1 MMKKIFSLMLCAGM
15 FFPAMQPDAVAQL
28 RKIPAEVTE
37 SFNEKYPDAANVQ
50 WKDRLVGY
58 TAEFTI
64 HDTAYLANYN
74 NKSRWEGTEH
84 NIDPADLPEEVNDGF
99 DKSRYTD
106 WTIEKVDKIELPDS
120 KVQYRV
126 LIASGD
132 IKKRNL
138 YFNTKGR
145 MVKDKITL

>member
-1 MMKKIFSLMLCAGM
+1 MKKIFSLILCAGM
-15 FFPAMQPDAVAQL
+15 FFPAMQSEAVAQL
-28 RKIPAEVTE
+28 RKIPSEATE
-37 SFNEKYPDAANVQ
+37 AFSEQYPNAANVE

-58 TAEFTI
+58 SATFTI

-74 NKSRWEGTEH
+74 NNGRWENTEYK
-84 NIDPADLPEEVNDGF
+84 IDAADLPAEVNDGF
-99 DKSRYTD
+99 EKSRYTD
-106 WTIEKVDKIELPDS
+106 WTIQRVDKIELPDN
-120 KVQYRV
+120 KVQYRL